1 MVSIID
7 YGCGNVSSVRNML
20 KKIGIQSVVTNCEDE
35 ILKSNHII
43 LPGVGAY
50 DDAIKNI
57 INLNLWDTLNYKK
70 NDPNCNILGICLGFQ
85 LFCNLVKK
93 EN

>member
-35 ILKSNHII
+35 ILKSNHIF

-70 NDPNCNILGICLGFQ
+70 MILIVIF
-85 LFCNLVKK
+85 
-93 EN
+93 

>member
-43 LPGVGAY
+43 FQVLVHTMMLL
-50 DDAIKNI
+50 K
-57 INLNLWDTLNYKK
+57 
-70 NDPNCNILGICLGFQ
+70 IL
-85 LFCNLVKK
+85 
-93 EN
+93 